1 MAHIQKADRVC
12 EHQAHDRNRQP
23 GWSSLNQL
31 FELGGSITVV
41 ALGILRTKFSPVP
54 IYGPTSRAEAP
65 RANFEQLRVEVHYRG
80 HMQHIENR
88 WLEATFG

>member
-1 MAHIQKADRVC
+1 MNIKDTTATDSR
-12 EHQAHDRNRQP
+12 D
-23 GWSSLNQL
+23 WSSLNQL
-31 FELGGSITVV
+31 FELGGSITVF